1 MRHPDARRKG
11 PDARGGRLDPR
22 ATAFH
27 GRFLAVVLLVVL
39 CFGTLVGRLG
49 QVQLVGHSD
58 FAEGSAPDTRTITE
72 PALRGRILDREGRAL
87 ADNRTSTVVTLERR
101 VVADHEDRG
110 EAVVREVAAV
120 LGVDPEPLLARTWL
134 CGEDGAPPAPACW
147 AGSAQVPI
155 PLAEGVDATR
165 ALTLVERP
173 DRFPGVAVTSSA
185 VRVYPRPLG
194 ANAAHVVGYLGPARA
209 EEVGGGSGITPDTL
223 VGRAGL
229 EQQYD
234 TVLRGTPGRTVVE
247 VDPRGLVRRVVSRTE
262 PVPGRDVL
270 TSLDARV
277 QVAAERALATQMVA
291 ARKRGWPADTGAV
304 VVMEPR
310 TGAVTALA
318 SAPSYDPNV
327 WTGGISA
334 ADYARLTDARAGT
347 PLLSRAVGV
356 ELAPASTIKP
366 ASVAAMVRAGNPL
379 RGRYDCPAVY
389 HVGNRAFHNYETRA
403 HGSITLG
410 TALAIS
416 CDTVF
421 YEAAYAAWR
430 AQGGGS
436 AATDARDPF
445 ITVTTGLGLGRRTGI
460 DLPGEAAGRIP
471 GREWK
476 REAWEENR
484 EQTCRRARTGYP
496 EVADAGHRAYL
507 HAVAREN
514 CVDGFRFRAGDAVN
528 FSIGQGDVS
537 ATPLQMA
544 VMYAALANGGTVVT
558 PRVGDRLVDPVTG
571 RSEDVAAGPVRR
583 APVPADVGRYL
594 RQGLREVVV
603 SGTVGGRLASLDP
616 DWSVAGKTGTAEVQ
630 GQRDTSWFVSYAPA
644 SAPRYVVAAVV
655 TQGGTGGST
664 AMPVARSVHE
674 VLRTL
679 PR

>member
-1 MRHPDARRKG
+1 MTSRGVRAGRGRR
-11 PDARGGRLDPR
+11 DRGAVPL
-22 ATAFH
+22 H

-49 QVQLVGHSD
+49 QVQLVGHTD
-58 FAEGSAPDTRTITE
+58 FVAVTAPDTRTIST

-101 VVADHEDRG
+101 VVATREDRG
-110 EAVVREVAAV
+110 EAVVREVAGV
-120 LGVDPEPLLARTWL
+120 LGLDPEPLLARTWL
-134 CGEDGAPPAPACW
+134 CGEQGAPPAPACW

-155 PLAEGVDATR
+155 PLAEDVDATR
-165 ALTLVERP
+165 ALTLIERP
-173 DRFPGVAVTSSA
+173 DRFPGVAVTSEA

-194 ANAAHVVGYLGPARA
+194 ANAAHVIGYLGPARS
-209 EEVGGGSGITPDTL
+209 EEVGDEAGITADTL
-223 VGRAGL
+223 LGRAGL

-234 TVLRGTPGRTVVE
+234 EALRGTPGRTVVE
-247 VDPRGLVRRVVSRTE
+247 VDPRGLVTQVLSRTD
-262 PVPGRDVL
+262 PVPGRDVV

-277 QVAAERALATQMVA
+277 QVAAERALATEMAA

-310 TGAVTALA
+310 SGAVTALA
-318 SAPSYDPNV
+318 SAPTYDPNV

-334 ADYARLTDARAGT
+334 ADYARLTDPRAGT

-366 ASVAAMVRAGNPL
+366 ASIAATVRAGNPL
-379 RGRYDCPAVY
+379 GGRYDCPAVY
-389 HVGNRAFHNYETRA
+389 RVGNRAFHNYETRA
-403 HGSITLG
+403 HGSISLR

-421 YEAAYAAWR
+421 YEAAYDAWR

-436 AATDARDPF
+436 ATTDARDPF

-460 DLPGEAAGRIP
+460 DLPGEATGRIP

-476 REAWEENR
+476 RETWEATR
-484 EQTCRRARTGYP
+484 ERTCERARTGYP

-507 HAVAREN
+507 HAIAKEN

-544 VMYAALANGGTVVT
+544 VMYAALANGGTVLT
-558 PRVGDRLVDPVTG
+558 PRVAQRLVDPVDG
-571 RSEDVAAGPVRR
+571 RSEDVAAGPSRT
-583 APVPADVGRYL
+583 APIPAGVGRYL
-594 RQGLREVVV
+594 RSALREVAV
-603 SGTVGGRLASLDP
+603 SGTVGGKLAALDP

-630 GQRDTSWFVSYAPA
+630 GRRDTSWFVSYAPA
-644 SAPRYVVAAVV
+644 SSPRYVVAAVV

-679 PR
+679 R